1 MKENIHQSILHSE
14 IYISAQNQIQIF
26 KYRAYQTPIGK
37 KSNNHPSFYFG
48 VLKTYYDGMM
58 ALLLYIFI

>member
-37 KSNNHPSFYFG
+37 
-48 VLKTYYDGMM
+48 
-58 ALLLYIFI
+58 